1 MMTGQTLEFY
11 RSLTSAGWKWIG
23 RTAFLRGVAGVF
35 QLDEYNDGHAER
47 VAGLDGT
54 YTADSGAQTRNADGS
69 TSHYA
74 AIMVCVERQGLDLTV
89 FLKMPDARKLIDE
102 LRGALELAETTK
114 PCTFSW
120 CTACGRRP

>member
-1 MMTGQTLEFY
+1 MAVKAKGKLKVM
-11 RSLTSAGWKWIG
+11 SHTSSDDADV
-23 RTAFLRGVAGVF
+23 RLSARGTPKE
-35 QLDEYNDGHAER
+35 LH
-47 VAGLDGT
+47 
-54 YTADSGAQTRNADGS
+54 ADGS

-102 LRGALELAETTK
+102 LRDALEIAETTK